1 MSQLLILLK
10 MENMYLRIKELC
22 KLKGMTLSDVA
33 QKAGIARETLSRQ
46 VSGNPTLKTL
56 TEVAKALDVP
66 VHQLFVDSARITGS
80 VRIGDQLYMIDS
92 VQDIEQVIEKI
103 KNSSES

>member
-1 MSQLLILLK
+1 

-22 KLKGMTLSDVA
+22 KQKGITLSDVA

-46 VSGNPTLKTL
+46 VSGNPTLRTL

-66 VHQLFVDSARITGS
+66 VYQLFTDSARITGS
-80 VRIGDQLYMIDS
+80 VRVGDQIYTIDS
-92 VQDIEQVIEKI
+92 IQDIERLVEDI
-103 KNSSES
+103 KGRPEL

>member
-1 MSQLLILLK
+1 
-10 MENMYLRIKELC
+10 MYLRIKELC
-22 KLKGMTLSDVA
+22 KQKGTTLSEVA

-66 VHQLFVDSARITGS
+66 VHQLFTDSSRITGS
-80 VRIGDQLYMIDS
+80 VRVGDKIHLIDS
-92 VQDIEQVIEKI
+92 INDLEKLLDEI
-103 KNSSES
+103 KSELPS

>member
-1 MSQLLILLK
+1 MKEI
-10 MENMYLRIKELC
+10 YDRIKKLC
-22 KLKGMTLSDVA
+22 ELKGTTLSEVA

-66 VHQLFVDSARITGS
+66 VHQLFTDSARITGS
-80 VRIGDQLYMIDS
+80 VRIGEKVHMIDS
-92 VQDIEQVIEKI
+92 VQNLERLVKEI
-103 KNSSES
+103 KSSPES

>member
-1 MSQLLILLK
+1 

-22 KLKGMTLSDVA
+22 KLKGTTLSEVA

-66 VHQLFVDSARITGS
+66 VHQLFTDSARITGS

-92 VQDIEQVIEKI
+92 VQDLERLVEEI
-103 KNSSES
+103 KSSPES